1 MRGNRK
7 PEVARLAGVSE
18 GQVSEVS
25 VAEVRSALA
34 DRVSSVVLAVAT
46 QDSATYWRVGGG
58 GGTTHYFLDDPE
70 FGDVEDFAGLD
81 YNSDIGLHATKRS

>member
-34 DRVSSVVLAVAT
+34 DRVSSVVLEVAT
-46 QDSATYWRVGGG
+46 QEPATYWRTGGG
-58 GGTTHYFLDDPE
+58 GGNTTHYFLDDPE
-70 FGDVEDFAGLD
+70 FGDVKDFADLE
-81 YNSDIGLHATKRS
+81 YNSDIGLHSNKA